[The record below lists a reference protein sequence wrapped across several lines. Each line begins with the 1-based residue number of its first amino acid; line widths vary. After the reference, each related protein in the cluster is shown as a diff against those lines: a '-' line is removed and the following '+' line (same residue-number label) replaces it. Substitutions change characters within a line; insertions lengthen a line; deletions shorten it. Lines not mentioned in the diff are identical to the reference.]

1 MAEEP
6 AVAIVIPSHRRAD
19 RVRTV
24 KTVRNAILC
33 VAEAQADEYRR
44 YNPETEIVTHPDD
57 LIGLAPKRNWI
68 CERFG
73 SVMMLDDDLTR
84 FSRLY
89 VEPNSLRPSRIT
101 PPETYEIIQQTS
113 RAARAIGAYLFGFS
127 SVADAR
133 NYKPQRP
140 FRLTGYCNGSSFG
153 LLAGSR
159 VFFHK
164 EAVAVEDY
172 FASLINAY
180 YHRYALFDLRFGFV
194 QERTFK
200 NRGGQSEFRSM
211 KTEETDFRF
220 LKRMFGP
227 AIESRPRT
235 ERGRPSHEWQRV
247 IRLPF

>member
-1 MAEEP
+1 
-6 AVAIVIPSHRRAD
+6 
-19 RVRTV
+19 
-24 KTVRNAILC
+24 
-33 VAEAQADEYRR
+33 
-44 YNPETEIVTHPDD
+44 
-57 LIGLAPKRNWI
+57 
-68 CERFG
+68 
-73 SVMMLDDDLTR
+73 MMLDDDLTR

-89 VEPNSLRPSRIT
+89 IEPNSLRTSRIS
-101 PPETYEIIQQTS
+101 PEATFEIIRET
-113 RAARAIGAYLFGFS
+113 ARTARELGAYLFGFS

-153 LLAGSR
+153 LLKGSR

-172 FASLINAY
+172 FASLVNAY
-180 YHRYALFDLRFGFV
+180 YHRYAFFDLRYGFV

-200 NRGGQSEFRSM
+200 NRGGQAEFRSM
-211 KTEETDFRF
+211 KSEEEDYKF
-220 LKRMFGP
+220 LKKMFGASIDQRP
-227 AIESRPRT
+227 AT